1 MGTDYKNWMTKEMV
15 ASFTGGA
22 VGSWIAALGVHI
34 LMPEGTVKHVMTG
47 VSTAAGVLFS
57 GMSVWSYLMYRAFD
71 YNGKRQMSRQIIE
84 GIADHVNLPEDE
96 NCLEDRKSTRLNS
109 SH

>member
-1 MGTDYKNWMTKEMV
+1 MEANYKNWMPKGMV

-47 VSTAAGVLFS
+47 VSAAAGVLFS
-57 GMSVWSYLMYRAFD
+57 GVSVWSYLMYRAFA
-71 YNGKRQMSRQIIE
+71 GWMGLS
-84 GIADHVNLPEDE
+84 GSAL
-96 NCLEDRKSTRLNS
+96 LTGRK
-109 SH
+109 